1 MNEEDR
7 KIALSQ
13 ITTYDQF
20 LSSISIV
27 NGQRHYTA
35 VVLPPKAPNTKEKWV
50 GVCAADGSFNT
61 SFRQPDPERIAVC
74 GNNDNGCLCYGYA
87 DELPRCFVL
96 AVVFTVILSILTTPL
111 LLLCCVPMIH
121 GMNKVNNA
129 CHYTGLNVV
138 GKLTKLYQTYQTLI
152 IQTLSSKLS

>member
-7 KIALSQ
+7 KTALSQ
-13 ITTYDQF
+13 ITTYDGF
-20 LSSISIV
+20 LAGISMA
-27 NGQRHYTA
+27 NGQSHYTA
-35 VVLPPKAPNTKEKWV
+35 VVVPPKAPDTKEKWV

-74 GNNDNGCLCYGYA
+74 GSNDNGCLCYGYA
-87 DELPRCFVL
+87 DELPRCIVL

-129 CHYTGLNVV
+129 CTVTSLM
-138 GKLTKLYQTYQTLI
+138 
-152 IQTLSSKLS
+152 

>member
-7 KIALSQ
+7 KTALSQ
-13 ITTYDQF
+13 ITTYDGF
-20 LSSISIV
+20 LAGISMA
-27 NGQRHYTA
+27 NGQSHYTA
-35 VVLPPKAPNTKEKWV
+35 VVVPPKAPNTKEKWV

-61 SFRQPDPERIAVC
+61 TFRQPDPERIAVC
-74 GNNDNGCLCYGYA
+74 GSNDNGCLCYGYA
-87 DELPRCFVL
+87 DELPRCIVL

-129 CHYTGLNVV
+129 CTVTSLM
-138 GKLTKLYQTYQTLI
+138 
-152 IQTLSSKLS
+152 